1 MKYTISI
8 LLIIFTVFTTTQ
20 TQQDEIKKRQTE
32 LNKIRNEIEAW
43 EKKIQQGE
51 KQEKS
56 TLEIL
61 DSFDKQLTL
70 LQNLTNK
77 LREEE
82 VGSEKRINAM
92 RKSIGL
98 LEEQLYHIKKQYSK
112 FVLNAYKQGRTQDI
126 ALLISSKSAN
136 QLVARSTYMKK
147 FSEYRKRD
155 IETITAKQKDLE
167 KQNIQLVN
175 QLFDNRS
182 LLASKKGE
190 EEKLI
195 EKTKERKKVLES
207 IKRDKKNYAKEI
219 ERKKKSVQDLEA
231 MINKLI
237 DSDRKKS
244 QRKTQANESPDIS
257 TSYSST
263 GGASFSNRRGTLPWP
278 VKKGK
283 LLNRF
288 GENQHPVLKTI
299 SQNTGIDISVP
310 AGTDVYSVS
319 EGEVST
325 IWWLPSFGNLVI
337 VNHNDGYRTVYAHLS
352 EIEVSEGQNVSEGT
366 RIGKSGDTI
375 NGPLVH
381 FEVWKDREKQ
391 NPELWLHPQGV
402 SKK

>member
-1 MKYTISI
+1 MKYTIYI
-8 LLIIFTVFTTTQ
+8 LLIIFTVFTTAQ

-32 LNKIRNEIEAW
+32 LNKIRNEIEGW

-70 LQNLTNK
+70 LRNLTNK

-82 VGSEKRINAM
+82 VGSEKRINVM
-92 RKSIGL
+92 RKSIGV
-98 LEEQLYHIKKQYSK
+98 LEEQLYFIKKQYSK
-112 FVLNAYKQGRTQDI
+112 FVLNAYKQGRTQDLE
-126 ALLISSKSAN
+126 LLASSKSAN
-136 QLVARSTYMKK
+136 QLVVRSTYMKK
-147 FSEYRKRD
+147 FSEYRQRD
-155 IETITAKQKDLE
+155 IETITAKYKDLE
-167 KQNIQLVN
+167 KQKIQLVN
-175 QLFDNRS
+175 QLLDNRS
-182 LLASKKGE
+182 LLASKREE
-190 EEKLI
+190 EEKII

-207 IKRDKKNYAKEI
+207 IKQDKKNYAKEI
-219 ERKKKSVQDLEA
+219 ERKKKSVQDLES
-231 MINKLI
+231 MISKLI
-237 DSDRKKS
+237 ESDRKKS
-244 QRKTQANESPDIS
+244 ERKTQANDSPDIS

-263 GGASFSNRRGTLPWP
+263 GGGNFLNRRGTLPWP
-278 VKKGK
+278 VRKGK
-283 LLNRF
+283 LLNKF

-319 EGEVST
+319 EGEVAT

-337 VNHNDGYRTVYAHLS
+337 VNHNNGYRTVYAHLS
-352 EIEVSEGQNVSEGT
+352 EIEVSEGQKVSEGT
-366 RIGKSGDTI
+366 RIGKSGETI